1 MFYRVVTQSR
11 TKCEIRNRANMI
23 THSCNMVYTF
33 YVGEIEWRE
42 ERKSLGQE
50 MLTAVKK

>member
-1 MFYRVVTQSR
+1 MFDCVVAQSR
-11 TKCEIRNRANMI
+11 TKCEIRTRSNLI

-42 ERKSLGQE
+42 AEIPGG
-50 MLTAVKK
+50 KKCLLR